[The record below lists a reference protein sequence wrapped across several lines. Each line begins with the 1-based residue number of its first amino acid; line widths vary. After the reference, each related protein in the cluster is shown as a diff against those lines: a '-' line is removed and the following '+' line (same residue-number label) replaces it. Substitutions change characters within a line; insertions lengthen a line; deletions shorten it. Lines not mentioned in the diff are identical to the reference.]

1 LESLS
6 LAKKRSS
13 QLEQKRKGKNE
24 MKQDVNFN
32 DFVKAFRMAG
42 REDQFSRE
50 GLRLLYDGLAEYEN
64 SAGVNLELDVIALCC
79 EFAEYADME
88 EFLDDY
94 DLPGVL
100 TLEDV
105 AEHTIVFSR
114 NWSDNETFVI
124 QNF

>member
-1 LESLS
+1 
-6 LAKKRSS
+6 
-13 QLEQKRKGKNE
+13 